1 MITMNK
7 ITPDVYKV
15 MNDEFIREDLPFRVT
30 IPSQEQI
37 DKAANPPGS
46 HLQYQRYILAIG
58 YDYASMCFRTLEDM
72 LESDVEIMSW
82 HFVKDSF

>member
-1 MITMNK
+1 MNK
-7 ITPDVYKV
+7 ITPEIYQK
-15 MNDEFIREDLPFRVT
+15 MNQEFIDDDLAFRIT
-30 IPSQEQI
+30 IPSQEEI

-46 HLQYQRYILAIG
+46 HQQYQRYILAID
-58 YDYASMCFRTLEDM
+58 YDYKSMCFRTLEDM